1 MRAIEFLWLTL
12 SQLYIAA
19 FVLRFLLQ
27 LVRTDFYNPFSQFIV
42 SVTQPLLKPMRR
54 VVPGVGGLDLASIV
68 LILLLQAAAVV
79 IWFLIRGVTPV
90 ADVVLIYTIARL
102 IGLVLNI
109 YFFALILQAILSW
122 VAQGYH
128 PIMGV
133 LDDLTAP
140 ILSPIRRILPTAG
153 GLDFSPMVAILLIY
167 AIRLLLGDLFPVLR
181 GLL

>member
-27 LVRTDFYNPFSQFIV
+27 LVRADFYNPFSQFIV

-102 IGLVLNI
+102 IGLVLDRK
-109 YFFALILQAILSW
+109 S
-122 VAQGYH
+122 
-128 PIMGV
+128 
-133 LDDLTAP
+133 T
-140 ILSPIRRILPTAG
+140 
-153 GLDFSPMVAILLIY
+153 
-167 AIRLLLGDLFPVLR
+167 RLNSSHVKI
-181 GLL
+181 